1 MFIWNFLFTFWWY
14 SCGALLV
21 LFITYYILEWRAE
34 THYISDFFERVVV
47 KRALLAYTG
56 LFLAIVIFF

>member
-1 MFIWNFLFTFWWY
+1 MFIWNLLFTFWWY
-14 SCGALLV
+14 TCGALLV

-34 THYISDFFERVVV
+34 TQYISDLIERIIT
-47 KRALLAYTG
+47 KRALLVYTA